1 MSTGPI
7 TRYGYILHADTVDD
21 IAELLDLNAFLPNEF
36 QVISMVSVPDP
47 LLDEESYE
55 QKVMIGFEPSPRL
68 HELIG
73 MASQLQQ
80 IVFHSEI
87 LKGYTVEKEPCFLAG
102 FEWDVDRNG
111 EDDEDSEDEDDED
124 DEDEDEEEDDE
135 EEDEDDDEDD
145 EDDEEDDT

>member
-47 LLDEESYE
+47 LLDEEFYE
-55 QKVMIGFEPSPRL
+55 QKVIIGFEPSPRL
-68 HELIG
+68 YELID

-80 IVFHSEI
+80 IVFHSDI

-111 EDDEDSEDEDDED
+111 EDDEDEDEDDEDSEDDEDDDDDEDDED
-124 DEDEDEEEDDE
+124 DEDEDEE
-135 EEDEDDDEDD
+135 
-145 EDDEEDDT
+145 DDT

>member
-36 QVISMVSVPDP
+36 QVISIVPVPDP

-55 QKVMIGFEPSPRL
+55 QKVIIGFEPSPRL
-68 HELIG
+68 HELID
-73 MASQLQQ
+73 MAAQLQQ

-87 LKGYTVEKEPCFLAG
+87 LKGYIVVKEPCFLAG
-102 FEWDVDRNG
+102 FEWDADTNG
-111 EDDEDSEDEDDED
+111 EDDDSEEEDSEDEDEDDEDEDDED
-124 DEDEDEEEDDE
+124 DEDEDD
-135 EEDEDDDEDD
+135 EDEDSDEDD
-145 EDDEEDDT
+145 EDT